1 MSKDPKKFDFQT
13 KEQLIELLNLTIELV
28 DKHFY
33 RYCAY
38 YDELIDMTQ
47 AKLCDIQGSEISK
60 IDDSNMRNE
69 IMNAIKMDNYKLKH
83 SSYRIDYLEYKS
95 IEDKISNVQ
104 SQLLN
109 LLGDRTKKG
118 GVSYWRFRYEYK
130 KLKDEKKVELPELD
144 VLSQDMNEL
153 LNEMNSARNYM
164 HHMTD
169 AKFIEWINYRKKQML
184 EHPGV
189 FQKWP
194 DSVITSDRYEN
205 VDVEWLWQLVLSQID
220 FKKSVREIL
229 QQMKKDYSCIYG
241 ECMRIQ
247 KKWIDE
253 LDATAFMVSING
265 IKRHN
270 GDLK

>member
-109 LLGDRTKKG
+109 LLGDRTKKVG
-118 GVSYWRFRYEYK
+118 FHIGD
-130 KLKDEKKVELPELD
+130 L
-144 VLSQDMNEL
+144 DMNIKNL
-153 LNEMNSARNYM
+153 
-164 HHMTD
+164 
-169 AKFIEWINYRKKQML
+169 K
-184 EHPGV
+184 
-189 FQKWP
+189 
-194 DSVITSDRYEN
+194 
-205 VDVEWLWQLVLSQID
+205 
-220 FKKSVREIL
+220 
-229 QQMKKDYSCIYG
+229 MKRRWNC
-241 ECMRIQ
+241 Q
-247 KKWIDE
+247 
-253 LDATAFMVSING
+253 N
-265 IKRHN
+265 
-270 GDLK
+270 

>member
-1 MSKDPKKFDFQT
+1 
-13 KEQLIELLNLTIELV
+13 
-28 DKHFY
+28 
-33 RYCAY
+33 
-38 YDELIDMTQ
+38 
-47 AKLCDIQGSEISK
+47 
-60 IDDSNMRNE
+60 
-69 IMNAIKMDNYKLKH
+69 
-83 SSYRIDYLEYKS
+83 
-95 IEDKISNVQ
+95 
-104 SQLLN
+104 
-109 LLGDRTKKG
+109 
-118 GVSYWRFRYEYK
+118 
-130 KLKDEKKVELPELD
+130 
-144 VLSQDMNEL
+144 
-153 LNEMNSARNYM
+153 
-164 HHMTD
+164 MTD

-241 ECMRIQ
+241 ESMRIQ

>member
-1 MSKDPKKFDFQT
+1 M
-13 KEQLIELLNLTIELV
+13 
-28 DKHFY
+28 
-33 RYCAY
+33 
-38 YDELIDMTQ
+38 
-47 AKLCDIQGSEISK
+47 
-60 IDDSNMRNE
+60 
-69 IMNAIKMDNYKLKH
+69 
-83 SSYRIDYLEYKS
+83 
-95 IEDKISNVQ
+95 
-104 SQLLN
+104 
-109 LLGDRTKKG
+109 
-118 GVSYWRFRYEYK
+118 
-130 KLKDEKKVELPELD
+130 ELPELD

-241 ECMRIQ
+241 ESMRIQ